1 MGRVSIYTPTWRKI
15 NEYLMELESAVD
27 RAALLNAAIHRIED
41 LIPFDSGVGILD
53 PSLRII
59 AGFGVPES
67 TINVYNEY
75 YRLKM
80 PTILYKQ
87 HREWEF
93 RQGPGQPRLTDP
105 PQGPGQ
111 SRWADFPNSEFYVD
125 FAKPNDIGYDLG
137 PMYPSGPSSLVIQ
150 RSSSGKGFC
159 QRDREIIDIIN
170 PHVNNLLSTREKLD
184 KLVKEERAPRE
195 DIRSCFPILSKREA
209 QVAAYLSDGLS
220 AREIASTL
228 LIGVRTVETYIAHL
242 YYKLDVLCK
251 ADAIRL
257 IRSRLGR

>member
-1 MGRVSIYTPTWRKI
+1 
-15 NEYLMELESAVD
+15 MELESAAD
-27 RAALLNAAIHRIED
+27 RTAFLDAAIHRIED

-53 PSLRII
+53 PSFRII
-59 AGFGVPES
+59 AGFGLSES

-75 YRLKM
+75 YRFKIPNTVQAAQGM
-80 PTILYKQ
+80 GSPT
-87 HREWEF
+87 RTWPTTMA
-93 RQGPGQPRLTDP
+93 RSAQGPGQA
-105 PQGPGQ
+105 
-111 SRWADFPNSEFYVD
+111 RWADFPNSEFYVD

-170 PHVNNLLSTREKLD
+170 PHVTNLLSTREKLD
-184 KLVKEERAPRE
+184 KLLKAERAPRE

-209 QVAAYLSDGLS
+209 QVAAYLCDGLS

>member
-1 MGRVSIYTPTWRKI
+1 MSITNITASR
-15 NEYLMELESAVD
+15 S
-27 RAALLNAAIHRIED
+27 R
-41 LIPFDSGVGILD
+41 
-53 PSLRII
+53 
-59 AGFGVPES
+59 
-67 TINVYNEY
+67 
-75 YRLKM
+75 
-80 PTILYKQ
+80 ILYKQ

-93 RQGPGQPRLTDP
+93 RQGPGQPRWPDP
-105 PQGPGQ
+105 PKGRVKHDGQ
-111 SRWADFPNSEFYVD
+111 ISPIREFYVD

-170 PHVNNLLSTREKLD
+170 PHVTNLLSTREKLD
-184 KLVKEERAPRE
+184 KLLKAERAPRE

-209 QVAAYLSDGLS
+209 QVAAYLCDGLS